1 MTITYEEVI
10 LLCNKYLKAI
20 IPGSTGHHPIFNGIE
35 GGVALTKRLYKVL
48 RDAKYSHLVQGNSLN
63 ILEAFKIAEELLRT
77 KKKVYIVG
85 LNHWFKLKD
94 LELIKSIYQKYF
106 IK

>member
-20 IPGSTGHHPIFNGIE
+20 IPGSVDHHPVFDDVE
-35 GGVALTKRLYKVL
+35 GGLALTKRLYKVL
-48 RDAKYSHLVQGNSLN
+48 RDDKYSHLVQGNSLN
-63 ILEAFKIAEELLRT
+63 LLEAIKIAKKLLRT
-77 KKKVYIVG
+77 KKKIYIVG

-94 LELIKSIYQKYF
+94 LELIESIYQKDF